1 MKHYWGSIMHKEVL
15 LYALRQRLAL
25 VERLLADVASVQP
38 SSGRYLYAAG
48 QTMELRSESLFLA
61 GLIASIEGDNDG
73 Q

>member
-1 MKHYWGSIMHKEVL
+1 MHKEVL

-48 QTMELRSESLFLA
+48 PS
-61 GLIASIEGDNDG
+61 
-73 Q
+73 